1 MPRRI
6 RVNTDKSYRVFGP
19 FSQAIKTDNFVFV
32 SGQLPINP
40 STGEIVKG
48 GIKEETHQVLAN
60 LKEVLKAAGSS
71 MEDVIKA
78 TIFITNMDDFSK
90 VNEVYEKFFSKEAPP
105 ARSTVEVSGLAK
117 GAREEIEATALVGK
131 TQKSKYR

>member
-1 MPRRI
+1 MSIRKRI
-6 RVNTDKSYRVFGP
+6 NAPKAYAAFGP
-19 FSQAIKTDNFVFV
+19 FSQAIKTDTLVFV

-105 ARSTVEVSGLAK
+105 ARSCVEVARLAK
-117 GAREEIEATALVGK
+117 GARVEIEAIALVRK
-131 TQKSKYR
+131 P

>member
-48 GIKEETHQVLAN
+48 GIKEETRQVLRN
-60 LKEVLKAAGSS
+60 LKEILAAAGSS
-71 MEDVIKA
+71 MNDIVKA
-78 TIFITNMDDFSK
+78 TVYITNMNSFSK
-90 VNEVYEKFFSKEAPP
+90 MNEVYEEFFSKEAPP

-117 GAREEIEATALVGK
+117 GARVEIEATALVGK